1 MASFEDQINEIDQ
14 FIVRA
19 AQSRD
24 LLQRRQEAEA
34 EDILQLADWNATI
47 ENIEAMD
54 QRSAERTATLNSTR
68 VLRDRLQSRLDLQRD
83 TQAAAAAV
91 VAAAEAA
98 AVAAAADLLKAKAS
112 IVSSEDIVCVVCV

>member
-1 MASFEDQINEIDQ
+1 MASFEDQINEIDR
-14 FIVRA
+14 FILRA

-54 QRSAERTATLNSTR
+54 QRSAEHTATLTSTR

-83 TQAAAAAV
+83 TQAAAAAAAAAQAAAAT
-91 VAAAEAA
+91 AAAEAPA
-98 AVAAAADLLKAKAS
+98 AVP
-112 IVSSEDIVCVVCV
+112 I

>member
-19 AQSRD
+19 ARSRD

-54 QRSAERTATLNSTR
+54 QRSAEHTATLTSTR

-83 TQAAAAAV
+83 TQAAAAAAAAAQAAAAT
-91 VAAAEAA
+91 AAAEAPA
-98 AVAAAADLLKAKAS
+98 AVP
-112 IVSSEDIVCVVCV
+112 I

>member
-24 LLQRRQEAEA
+24 LLQRRQDAEA

-54 QRSAERTATLNSTR
+54 QRSAEHTATLTSTR

-83 TQAAAAAV
+83 MQGRFSWPGLYLIAL
-91 VAAAEAA
+91 E
-98 AVAAAADLLKAKAS
+98 LCLQS
-112 IVSSEDIVCVVCV
+112 YLYS

>member
-24 LLQRRQEAEA
+24 LLQRRLDAEA

-54 QRSAERTATLNSTR
+54 QRSAEHTATTPTHPAELARLLSFACTR
-68 VLRDRLQSRLDLQRD
+68 VS
-83 TQAAAAAV
+83 V
-91 VAAAEAA
+91 
-98 AVAAAADLLKAKAS
+98 
-112 IVSSEDIVCVVCV
+112 